1 MRVEFEALA
10 QNDVV
15 VATSGMTISRV
26 QGYFNGAL
34 NAWLQLHD
42 AKETPVNGAV
52 PLRVWPLYS
61 TAPFDQNFQNDPI
74 AVTNGCVFVVSLLAN
89 RATLAISAET
99 MDIFVNGE
107 KSLDT
112 VGVTEAGNYV
122 DADEILQVW
131 AQGSPG
137 KKLLRL
143 EVSDEDEVAGPF
155 WVQIHAANTPLTN
168 KIVKTFPVDSGSSL
182 DVCFGDGLDIVRE
195 VGGTLFQGC
204 TIALS
209 STENTYTALGSNT
222 DYIKATYK

>member
-1 MRVEFEALA
+1 MRVEYEALA

-15 VATSGMTISRV
+15 VSTSGMTISRV

-42 AKETPVNGAV
+42 AKATPLDGTA

-74 AVTNGCVFVVSLLAN
+74 AVVNGCVFVVSLLAN
-89 RATLAISAET
+89 RVTLAISAET
-99 MDIFVNGE
+99 MDVFVNGV
-107 KSLDT
+107 SSVDT
-112 VGVTEAGNYV
+112 VGVSVAGDYTT
-122 DADEILQVW
+122 ADEILLVW
-131 AQGSPG
+131 SQASPG

-143 EVSDEDEVAGPF
+143 EASDYGGGSGPF
-155 WVQIHAANTPLTN
+155 WVQIHAANTPATN
-168 KIVKTFPVDSGSSL
+168 KIVKTFPVAVNATL
-182 DVCFGDGLDIVRE
+182 DLDFGGGLDLMRE

-204 TIALS
+204 TIAVS
-209 STENTYTALGSNT
+209 STENTYTAAGFDI